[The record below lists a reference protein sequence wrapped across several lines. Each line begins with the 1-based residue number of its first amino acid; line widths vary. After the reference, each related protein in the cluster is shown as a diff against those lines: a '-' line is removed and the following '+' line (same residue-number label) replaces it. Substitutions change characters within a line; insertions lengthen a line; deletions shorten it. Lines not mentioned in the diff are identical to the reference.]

1 MFERAS
7 HTITITKGHH
17 KGSKVPINPKPKWQ
31 KKTPK
36 VVQKVTEVH
45 FLLKEVKKEESN
57 ETAKKPSQEVKPASK
72 GEKNGSQTSE
82 KTHSLCEF
90 LEQGCQLFKAQNIY
104 AASVSFSKSASLT
117 DNNSDIWTFLR
128 FCQAF

>member
-1 MFERAS
+1 M
-7 HTITITKGHH
+7 
-17 KGSKVPINPKPKWQ
+17 PKWQ
-31 KKTPK
+31 KKMPN

-45 FLLKEVKKEESN
+45 CLLEVKKEESN

-104 AASVSFSKSASLT
+104 VIFQICLSHRRQLRYLDFSEVLPGLLNINT
-117 DNNSDIWTFLR
+117 NFL
-128 FCQAF
+128 QLYAPYNTLINHIVKWA

>member
-1 MFERAS
+1 
-7 HTITITKGHH
+7 
-17 KGSKVPINPKPKWQ
+17 
-31 KKTPK
+31 
-36 VVQKVTEVH
+36 
-45 FLLKEVKKEESN
+45 LKEVKKEESN

-72 GEKNGSQTSE
+72 GEKNGSQSSE
-82 KTHSLCEF
+82 KTHSLSGF